1 MSAMKTLDEQLLSGL
16 APGTWAAIS
25 ADQESVIASGRTME
39 EALERA
45 RQRGEKEPFILRV
58 PSEES
63 ALIL

>member
-1 MSAMKTLDEQLLSGL
+1 MSAMKTLDEELLSGL

-25 ADQESVIASGRTME
+25 SDQESVIATGQTME
-39 EALERA
+39 EALEVA
-45 RQRGEKEPFILRV
+45 RQRGEQEPFMVRV